1 MTTVEAGESGKALR
15 VMLVDSRP
23 ERRELVRH
31 LVASTGL
38 AAAEIAEA
46 ANAAEAIALLDRGD
60 RDVIVVEIQMPVSL
74 GLETIAALRSR
85 SSGLRIMVC
94 SFHRDPATKAL
105 ALAQGADAYL
115 DKPVSSVL
123 LKAVLR
129 EFFPEPPSGSVAS
142 PEPAP
147 PSHEPAVTGPAR
159 RPRKRN

>member
-1 MTTVEAGESGKALR
+1 MTTVEARESGKALR

-94 SFHRDPATKAL
+94 SFHRDPTTKAL

-147 PSHEPAVTGPAR
+147 PSHEPSVTRPAG